1 VCPPEE
7 KALVIEFC
15 DPDHVPDGNEEA
27 GEVGVCTGTGDAAPE
42 PKRRRVEEKSRE
54 GSRRV
59 DAN

>member
-1 VCPPEE
+1 MCPTE
-7 KALVIEFC
+7 KLLVIEAC
-15 DPDHVPDGNEEA
+15 DPDHVPDETEEA
-27 GEVGVCTGTGDAAPE
+27 GRAGVCPGAGDVVPE